1 MAKEYKSLKFIELC
15 DIYFEKISE
24 DVYTINEDELLKL
37 IKRHDYE
44 IRFME
49 GANKKLEAQ
58 LKLQTQ
64 YKLHYKNLA
73 HTYKVELGRCRRKL
87 TRIYKALDDVEINMV
102 KEFLLR
108 YDTAI
113 VLRLMELIKSI
124 KKLLKSI

>member
-1 MAKEYKSLKFIELC
+1 MVKEYKSLEFIELC
-15 DIYFEKISE
+15 DIYFEKIAD
-24 DVYTINEDELLKL
+24 DVYTINEAELLKL
-37 IKRHDYE
+37 INRHEYE
-44 IRFME
+44 IRFMK
-49 GANKKLEAQ
+49 GANNKLEKQ

-73 HTYKVELGRCRRKL
+73 HIYKIELGRCRRKL
-87 TRIYKALDDVEINMV
+87 TRIYKALDDVEIGML

-124 KKLLKSI
+124 KNQW